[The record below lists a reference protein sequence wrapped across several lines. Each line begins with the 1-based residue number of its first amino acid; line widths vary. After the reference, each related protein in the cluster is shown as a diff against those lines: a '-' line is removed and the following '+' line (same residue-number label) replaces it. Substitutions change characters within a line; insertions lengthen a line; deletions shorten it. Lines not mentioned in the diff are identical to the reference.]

1 MTQTEHIENYNR
13 LWKKQAAL
21 PTTTTYYVT
30 MVRPK
35 GSFTWTQHGYA
46 FPTKS
51 VAEERAALLMDEK
64 DGQWDSLILP
74 IELPRM
80 PSKHAYLQ
88 D

>member
-1 MTQTEHIENYNR
+1 MKDEHLKKYDEI
-13 LWKKQAAL
+13 WKKQAAL
-21 PTTTTYYVT
+21 PSTITYYVT

-35 GSFTWTQHGYA
+35 GSFAWTQHGYA
-46 FPTKS
+46 FPTES
-51 VAEERAALLMDEK
+51 VAKVRADALLEDTDNHWEAV
-64 DGQWDSLILP
+64 IIP